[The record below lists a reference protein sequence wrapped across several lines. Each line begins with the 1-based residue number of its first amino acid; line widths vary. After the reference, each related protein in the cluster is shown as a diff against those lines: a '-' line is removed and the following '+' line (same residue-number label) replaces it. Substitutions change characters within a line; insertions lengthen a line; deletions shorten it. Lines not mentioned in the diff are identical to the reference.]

1 MEKRSE
7 DPIVE
12 VVYGFNDSSCPR
24 VMQWRGTA
32 ETLDYF
38 DDHGSRHILGKSFDL
53 IRDAMVLPK
62 IRVTY
67 GTTRNL
73 FDSIR
78 SMLSREAGL
87 IEPTISLVTYWTLM
101 SWFADVL
108 PLAPTLAIT
117 GGEYEA
123 DLLLR
128 ALACVCRY
136 PILLGG
142 IDPLTARMLPTDI
155 MVPTLLL
162 YEPQLT
168 ARMASLLATS
178 KSPGYFVPVRGGLQD
193 LYCPKAIYL
202 GEHQGKYVLGASSM
216 SVNLL
221 PATDTAVVKQR
232 FSRREFTLDFQNK
245 LLRYRINN
253 YYMVRDSEFALPTE
267 FMPST
272 AALAHVLAA
281 AIVGDDDL
289 KQAVVPLLSSVDDQ
303 LCEARRA
310 SLESV
315 LLEAVLS
322 FCHEQQRQSVLARE
336 IAEKVNGIYENMG
349 EPLQVNEEKV
359 GHALKRL
366 GLFTRR
372 LSNKGRGLE
381 LAKDI
386 QLQVHELAHRH
397 QGDAILHN
405 QPGCPN
411 CQAFLGQRTETNL

>member
-1 MEKRSE
+1 MERTYE

-12 VVYGFNDSSCPR
+12 VVHGDDNSGCPR
-24 VMQWRGTA
+24 IMKWSRTG
-32 ETLDYF
+32 ETLDHF
-38 DDHGSRHILGKSFDL
+38 DEPSTRYVLGKFFSF
-53 IRDAMVLPK
+53 IRDAIILPR
-62 IRVTY
+62 IPVPY
-67 GTTRNL
+67 GSTREL
-73 FDSIR
+73 FDSVH
-78 SMLSREAGL
+78 SMLSREVGL

-108 PLAPTLAIT
+108 PLAPTLAII

-136 PILLGG
+136 PILLGS
-142 IDPLTARMLPTDI
+142 IHPLTARMLPTEI
-155 MVPTLLL
+155 MVPTLLV

-168 ARMASLLATS
+168 SRMASLLATS

-202 GEHQGKYVLGASSM
+202 GEHQGNYFPSASSM

-221 PATDTAVVKQR
+221 PAADTVVLKQR
-232 FSRREFTLDFQNK
+232 FSQREFALDFQNR
-245 LLRYRINN
+245 LLSYRINN
-253 YYMVRDSEFALPTE
+253 YYMVRDSEFTPPTE

-272 AALAHVLAA
+272 AAIAQVLAA
-281 AIVGDDDL
+281 VVQDDQL
-289 KQAVVPLLSSVDDQ
+289 KRAVVPLLSLVDEQ
-303 LCEARRA
+303 LCEARRT

-349 EPLQVNEEKV
+349 ERLQVNEEKV

-366 GLFTRR
+366 GLYTRR
-372 LSNKGRGLE
+372 LGSKGRGLE
-381 LAKDI
+381 LAKDT

-397 QGDAILHN
+397 QGDAAWHN
-405 QPGCPN
+405 QPGCAY
-411 CQAFLGQRTETNL
+411 CQAFRRQPIETK